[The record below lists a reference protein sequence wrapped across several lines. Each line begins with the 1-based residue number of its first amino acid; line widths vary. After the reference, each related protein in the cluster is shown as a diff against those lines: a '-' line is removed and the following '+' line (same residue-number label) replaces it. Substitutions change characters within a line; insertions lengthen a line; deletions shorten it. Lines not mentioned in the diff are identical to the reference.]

1 MKSIVLVIIFSA
13 LLASCG
19 FKSIYSSK
27 NSNFEVIEIVNQNE
41 NKNSF
46 LIEKMIMAISN
57 NEAKKKLK
65 LEMDYQQITSTI
77 LKDSKGDPSKNKL
90 LIKVNLNVKD
100 QEDKFLINKVFTE
113 EFNYNVQT
121 NKFEM
126 SQYVEN
132 ISENLNKEISNDIIF
147 LLATLE

>member
-1 MKSIVLVIIFSA
+1 MKSIVLAIIFSA

-19 FKSIYSSK
+19 FNPIYSSK
-27 NSNFEVIEIVNQNE
+27 NSDFEIIDIKNNNE

-46 LIEKMIMAISN
+46 FIEKMIMAISN
-57 NEAKKKLK
+57 NDAQKKLK
-65 LEMDYQQITSTI
+65 LEIDYQQLITTI

-100 QEDKFLINKVFTE
+100 KENKVLINKVFTE

-132 ISENLNKEISNDIIF
+132 ISENLNKKISNDIIF
-147 LLATLE
+147 LLATL

>member
-1 MKSIVLVIIFSA
+1 
-13 LLASCG
+13 
-19 FKSIYSSK
+19 
-27 NSNFEVIEIVNQNE
+27 
-41 NKNSF
+41 
-46 LIEKMIMAISN
+46 MAISN
-57 NEAKKKLK
+57 NEAQKKLK
-65 LEMDYQQITSTI
+65 LEIDYQQLTTTI

-100 QEDKFLINKVFTE
+100 QEDRVLINKIFTE

-132 ISENLNKEISNDIIF
+132 ISENLNRKISSDIIF
-147 LLATLE
+147 LLATL

>member
-46 LIEKMIMAISN
+46 FIEKMIMAISN
-57 NEAKKKLK
+57 NDAQKKFK
-65 LEMDYQQITSTI
+65 LEIDYQQFVTTI
-77 LKDSKGDPSKNKL
+77 LKDAKGDPSKNKL
-90 LIKVNLNVKD
+90 LIKVKLNVKD

-113 EFNYNVQT
+113 EFSYNVQT

-132 ISENLNKEISNDIIF
+132 ISENLNKKISNDIIF
-147 LLATLE
+147 LLATL

>member
-46 LIEKMIMAISN
+46 FIEKMIMAISN

-65 LEMDYQQITSTI
+65 LEMEYQQVTTTI

-90 LIKVNLNVKD
+90 LIKVNLDVKD
-100 QEDKFLINKVFTE
+100 QEDKLLINKVFTE
-113 EFNYNVQT
+113 EFNYNVQN

-132 ISENLNKEISNDIIF
+132 ISENLNKEISNNIIF
-147 LLATLE
+147 LLATL

>member
-1 MKSIVLVIIFSA
+1 MKSIVLVIIFST

-27 NSNFEVIEIVNQNE
+27 NSNFDVIEIVNQNE

-46 LIEKMIMAISN
+46 FIEKMIMAISN
-57 NEAKKKLK
+57 NDAKKKLK
-65 LEMDYQQITSTI
+65 LEMDYQQVTTTI

-100 QEDKFLINKVFTE
+100 QDDKFLINKVFTE

-132 ISENLNKEISNDIIF
+132 ISENLNKKISNDIIF
-147 LLATLE
+147 LLATL

>member
-13 LLASCG
+13 LLTSCG
-19 FKSIYSSK
+19 FKSIYGSK

-46 LIEKMIMAISN
+46 FIEKMIMAISN

-65 LEMDYQQITSTI
+65 LEMEYQQVTTTI

-90 LIKVNLNVKD
+90 IIKVNLNVKD
-100 QEDKFLINKVFTE
+100 KEDKVLINKVFAE

-147 LLATLE
+147 LLATL

>member
-1 MKSIVLVIIFSA
+1 MRSTVLVIIFSA

-19 FKSIYSSK
+19 FKPIYSSK
-27 NSNFEVIEIVNQNE
+27 NSNFEIIDIINNNE

-46 LIEKMIMAISN
+46 FIEKMVMAISN
-57 NEAKKKLK
+57 NEAQKKLR
-65 LEMDYQQITSTI
+65 LEIDYQQLITTI
-77 LKDSKGDPSKNKL
+77 LKNSKGDPSKNKL

-100 QEDKFLINKVFTE
+100 KDDKVLINKVFTE
-113 EFNYNVQT
+113 EFSYNVQT

-132 ISENLNKEISNDIIF
+132 ISENLNKKISNDIIF
-147 LLATLE
+147 LLATL